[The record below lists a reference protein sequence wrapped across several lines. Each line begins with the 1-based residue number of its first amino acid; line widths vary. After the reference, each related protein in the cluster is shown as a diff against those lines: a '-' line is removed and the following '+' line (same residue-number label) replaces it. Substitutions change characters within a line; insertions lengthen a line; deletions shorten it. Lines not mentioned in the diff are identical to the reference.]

1 VDIALYGPVPRLLT
15 AATLTFV
22 VTFVYPGSNVLV
34 VEVEPV
40 AAAVAKVEPLSVVV
54 WYTYPVIA
62 LPPFAVGAVHANES
76 VVFVV
81 LRVMVPIVGAP
92 GTMFV
97 TTTSDGVDA
106 APKSFRFFAVTLNL

>member
-1 VDIALYGPVPRLLT
+1 MALYGPVPRLLT
-15 AATLTFV
+15 AATLTLV
-22 VTFVYPGSNVLV
+22 VVLVYPGSNVLV

-76 VVFVV
+76 VVLVV
-81 LRVMVPIVGAP
+81 LRVIVPIVGAP

-97 TTTSDGVDA
+97 TTTPDSAVVPKPLA
-106 APKSFRFFAVTLNL
+106 AFLAETLNL